1 MPAPRCLYTLL
12 FAPRETF
19 DGLLLDHVAPLARAL
34 RAEHGFES
42 LFFVRFSEPQW
53 QLRFRVLGAPAWIAD
68 SVQPR
73 VRAMVDALAAHG
85 AITAHRYAEYD
96 REYERYGGVEGMR
109 LAEALFTHDAFA
121 AFDLLTA
128 ERAGRLARSRR
139 EWSVVAVERLLDL
152 AGFTPGQR
160 LAIYAHGYQWA
171 LEDGAWGAQD
181 VRVLEQ
187 RYQAL
192 EPGLRE
198 LVFGDLDARAR
209 WGGEDAARIGDAW
222 LADASPVVA
231 QIVAGLAD
239 GRIAQ
244 QREYLFWSYAH
255 MMTNRLG
262 IESAGEAVLRFF
274 LHRLWMS
281 APQRI

>member
-12 FAPRETF
+12 FAPRERF
-19 DGLLLDHVAPLARAL
+19 DGLLLDEVAPLARAL
-34 RAEHGFES
+34 RAEPGFES
-42 LFFVRFSEPQW
+42 LFFVRFSEPEW
-53 QLRFRVLGAPAWIAD
+53 QLRFRVLGDPAWIAG

-73 VRAMVDALAAHG
+73 VTAMVDALAARG
-85 AITAHRYAEYD
+85 AVTAHRYAEYD
-96 REYERYGGVEGMR
+96 REYERYGGAEGMR
-109 LAEALFTHDAFA
+109 LAEALFTLDSFA

-128 ERAGRLARSRR
+128 ERAGGLARSRR
-139 EWSVVAVERLLDL
+139 EWSVLAVERLLDL
-152 AGFTPGQR
+152 AGFTPAQR
-160 LAIYAHGYQWA
+160 LAIYAHGYTWA
-171 LEDGAWGAQD
+171 LEDGAWSDED
-181 VRVLEQ
+181 VRVLE
-187 RYQAL
+187 RRFEAL

-209 WGGEDAARIGDAW
+209 WGGEAAAGIANAW
-222 LADASPVVA
+222 LAQAGPVVA
-231 QIVAGLAD
+231 DIMAGLAD

-274 LHRLWMS
+274 LHRLWMN
-281 APQRI
+281 ALQRT